1 MLTVGM
7 GGQTLG
13 MYRTQFYY
21 WVILGTPLL
30 LSNDIRNMEASDKN
44 LVLNSEAI
52 SMNRDRDC
60 VMGSLVQAAVG
71 ETWIRTY
78 SKFCVHK
85 HTHTYIHT
93 YTNRTSKRWLVRCV
107 ARKPRRR

>member
-78 SKFCVHK
+78 SKFVCTD
-85 HTHTYIHT
+85 THIHT
-93 YTNRTSKRWLVRCV
+93 YTRQQVL
-107 ARKPRRR
+107 